1 MCLFQLPTTIS
12 SITSAKHKPATNQ
25 NFILQK
31 FQQKSNFIL
40 HFLNSILN
48 NHFNITSLDTIFH
61 FYQQK
66 AEKYKQDI
74 YNLLQT
80 LPKLK
85 KDSQLSVDEIIEMLQ
100 SKNSTIIQIPSS
112 NPPTLQTK
120 FTASK
125 LKFYVQT
132 SDLQNYIKQHYP

>member
-12 SITSAKHKPATNQ
+12 SITSAKHKPTTNQ
-25 NFILQK
+25 NFILQT
-31 FQQKSNFIL
+31 FQQKSIFIQ
-40 HFLNSILN
+40 HFLNSILT
-48 NHFNITSLDTIFH
+48 NHFNITSLDTILH
-61 FYQQK
+61 IYQQK
-66 AEKYKQDI
+66 AEKYKQNI

-85 KDSQLSVDEIIEMLQ
+85 KDSQLSVDEIIEMVQ
-100 SKNSTIIQIPSS
+100 NSTIIQIPSS

-132 SDLQNYIKQHYP
+132 SDLQTYIKQHYP